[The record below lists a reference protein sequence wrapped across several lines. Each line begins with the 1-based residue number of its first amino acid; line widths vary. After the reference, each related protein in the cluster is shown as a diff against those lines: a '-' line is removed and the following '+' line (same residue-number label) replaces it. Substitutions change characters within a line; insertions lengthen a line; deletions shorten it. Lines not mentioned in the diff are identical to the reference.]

1 MKPEYASFNVD
12 EKIPLFVDSSPA
24 WGHYHDAPISDV
36 KNLSTDISTGMQEY
50 IFGRNIGAD
59 GFGIGSGVIAGVDPD
74 RVLLT
79 GAGKKKYKRNL
90 PKKVVSKKPVSK
102 SSLKVVKPKKIVP
115 KKPVSKFPSKV
126 VKPKKVVPKKPV
138 SKSHSKVVKP
148 KKVVPKKPVSKSSSK
163 VVKPKKIVSK
173 KPVSKSPS
181 KVVKSKK

>member
-1 MKPEYASFNVD
+1 MRPEYASFNVD

-90 PKKVVSKKPVSK
+90 PKKDVSKKPVSKSPSIAVKPKKVVSKKPVSK
-102 SSLKVVKPKKIVP
+102 SS
-115 KKPVSKFPSKV
+115 SKA
-126 VKPKKVVPKKPV
+126 VKPKKVILTKKT
-138 SKSHSKVVKP
+138 
-148 KKVVPKKPVSKSSSK
+148 
-163 VVKPKKIVSK
+163 
-173 KPVSKSPS
+173 VSKSPS
-181 KVVKSKK
+181 KAVKPKK